1 MALTLE
7 SGLSLSLIDSRFI
20 KMTTVQEA
28 LNHTVQ
34 AELRFPLTQVSG
46 VSKRFAGKW
55 VLRGIDL
62 EVAEHELVVVVG
74 RSGCGKSTLLRLL
87 AGLETASQGQ
97 VFVNGQ
103 PMSGPNRVARL
114 MFQDSALLPWKTVL
128 GNVRL
133 AAPRGGDGRS
143 LAIEALGQVGLADRA
158 KDWPSILSGGQQQR
172 VALARALA
180 SKADLL
186 LLDEPLGALDALTR
200 LEMQA
205 LIEKIWL
212 KRRFSV
218 VLVTHDVE
226 EAAALADRVLVMEQG
241 QFVFEQEITLAR
253 PRIRSTP
260 ELVEVKDEIL
270 RRVMAH
276 PA

>member
-1 MALTLE
+1 
-7 SGLSLSLIDSRFI
+7 
-20 KMTTVQEA
+20 MTQAILNQVIEEA
-28 LNHTVQ
+28 LRT
-34 AELRFPLTQVSG
+34 PLLQVSQ
-46 VSKRFAGKW
+46 VSRHFGEKR
-55 VLRGIDL
+55 VLTGIDL
-62 EVAEHELVVVVG
+62 EVAEHEIVVVVG

-87 AGLETASQGQ
+87 AGLETASEGQ
-97 VFVNGQ
+97 IFVDGLALH
-103 PMSGPNRVARL
+103 GPNAVARL

-128 GNVRL
+128 GNVVL
-133 AAPRGGDGRS
+133 AAPAGNGARFVA
-143 LAIEALGQVGLADRA
+143 LEALEQVGLADRA

-205 LIEKIWL
+205 LIEQVWIE
-212 KRRFSV
+212 RRFSI

-226 EAAALADRVLVMEQG
+226 EAVVLADRVLVMEYG
-241 QFVFEQEITLAR
+241 RFVFEREITLPR
-253 PRIRSTP
+253 PRSRTTP
-260 ELVEVKDEIL
+260 ALAKTRDEIL

-276 PA
+276 PSEEQEPLTHSRKIRS